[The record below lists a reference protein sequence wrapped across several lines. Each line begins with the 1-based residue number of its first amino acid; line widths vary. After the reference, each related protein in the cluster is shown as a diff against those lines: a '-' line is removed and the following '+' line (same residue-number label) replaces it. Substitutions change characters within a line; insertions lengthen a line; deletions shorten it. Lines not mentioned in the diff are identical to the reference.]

1 VPASCGRELAHKT
14 SSMSQDDVLSLLNRT
29 VDNSRA
35 SVELTKAML
44 GDAATELRS
53 IQSHEAYSCAVLIR
67 LIKRLGG
74 RPARGARTADDEA
87 VVTGLEPGLAR
98 LISVQN
104 RMQQELRHNL
114 ARVTED
120 HIRLQLGKILDATD
134 QHVRRL
140 CGDRRRYAAGCCCAK
155 RGWPPARTSSSH
167 RLWCSLAQLTS
178 TVPAPIASNA
188 PSMPIV
194 PI

>member
-1 VPASCGRELAHKT
+1 MTRSLIVPASCGRELAHKT

-140 CGDRRRYAAGCCCAK
+140 CGDRRRYAGSGGRGRPPCRYPQHLARLFAGCC
-155 RGWPPARTSSSH
+155 R
-167 RLWCSLAQLTS
+167 RLLLR
-178 TVPAPIASNA
+178 
-188 PSMPIV
+188 
-194 PI
+194 

>member
-1 VPASCGRELAHKT
+1 MVPASRGREFADKT
-14 SSMSQDDVLSLLNRT
+14 SSMSHDDVLNLLNRT
-29 VDNSRA
+29 LDNSRA
-35 SVELTKAML
+35 SVELAKAIL
-44 GDAATELRS
+44 RDAATELRS

-74 RPARGARTADDEA
+74 RPARGARAADDEA

-114 ARVTED
+114 ARVAED
-120 HIRLQLGKILDATD
+120 HIRLRLGKILDATD

-140 CGDRRRYAAGCCCAK
+140 CGTPRHPGSKAEPPDQRLTDRGLRSPEEAEGG
-155 RGWPPARTSSSH
+155 RGPPTE
-167 RLWCSLAQLTS
+167 T
-178 TVPAPIASNA
+178 P
-188 PSMPIV
+188 
-194 PI
+194 